1 MTIRAGLSRW
11 YLSIGLLGCATYFA
25 LPRSNATQ
33 VLFVALAVSTPGIGF
48 VALRRF
54 RTHGKA
60 AWRVILVG
68 FAIAAAGEAAEFVC
82 MTLRAAPGAGAAID
96 VSFVAAYMIQLWG
109 LMLLFRAQTAS
120 QHQFGWFD
128 AAAVG
133 VAVGTVVWTTMYDAI
148 FGTASAGPLDW
159 FTRFGGA
166 VVGVALVVMALLLVI
181 GARGRA
187 ASLNLLLAAFLLQQ
201 VTDSIAALW
210 SAYTPGGRV
219 DTLWVIGYVLM
230 GTAMING
237 GDAAPSTQPA
247 TRLTHLEIKHTLVL
261 QGGVTIVL
269 ATMIFLEIRD
279 NVIVAS
285 LVVWATAWLAIMVLT
300 RVRVFGLLRMV
311 AETSASVNQRRLSA
325 MVGSSNDAI
334 GLADPDGTIRYIT
347 PSIER
352 LTGVPLDQW
361 IGQRMDAMLTQH
373 MVGLDDLTVHSALL
387 GPGESEEWECS
398 VRPRSNTDARR
409 TVKLTLT
416 NQLDTPDVNGW
427 VITAQDITEQAQ
439 LTAELRH
446 QALHDTLTGL
456 PNRALLFD
464 RIQHSVDLRTRS
476 DQSGLSL
483 VLVDVDDFKSFNDSL
498 GHTTGDELLRAVG
511 DRLSASVRYG
521 DTVARLGGD
530 EFVILLEGT
539 DEVEALV
546 LAERALESLALPVHI
561 ANGAFAV
568 RASAGVV
575 CAHDVVSPME
585 LLRSADIAMY
595 ASKRDGKSKVTLF
608 HPSMHE
614 NANRQFELR
623 MDLSVALERGELWI
637 AYQPIIDTHSDRICG
652 AEALLRWKHP
662 VLGEVSPAEFIPLAE
677 QSGQIRSIGQWVLRT
692 ACAEASTWTGDGAES
707 YVSVNVSALQ
717 LSEAFADVVLATLAE
732 TGLPAK
738 RLMLEITES
747 MLVHESASNR
757 KMLAQLRDA
766 GTRIAID
773 DFGTG
778 FSSLAYLQSLC
789 VDVVKIDRA
798 FVRDVDTN
806 SDHQALTRTIL
817 SLADGFEMTAIAE
830 GVETD
835 NELAEVNRLGCQF
848 AQGFLFHRP
857 LAPDALR
864 KVFEESLVGQ

>member
-1 MTIRAGLSRW
+1 MTTKAGLTRW
-11 YLSIGLLGCATYFA
+11 YLSIGLLGCAVYFA
-25 LPRSNATQ
+25 LPRSVAAQ
-33 VLFVALAVSTPGIGF
+33 AVFVVLAASAPIIGMLAMRRYGSTSQI
-48 VALRRF
+48 
-54 RTHGKA
+54 
-60 AWRVILVG
+60 AWRVLLVG
-68 FAIAAAGEAAEFVC
+68 FAIAALGEALEFIG
-82 MTLRAAPGAGAAID
+82 MALDMWTDAGSASDII
-96 VSFVAAYMIQLWG
+96 FVTAYMVQLWG
-109 LMLLFRAQTAS
+109 LMSLFRAQTAS
-120 QHQFGWFD
+120 RHQFGWFD

-133 VAVGTVVWTTMYDAI
+133 VAVGTVVWTNMYDAI
-148 FGTASAGPLDW
+148 FGTDSAGPLDW

-166 VVGVALVVMALLLVI
+166 VLGVALVVIALLLVI
-181 GARGRA
+181 GARGRR
-187 ASLNLLLAAFLLQQ
+187 ASLNLLLGAFLLQQ
-201 VTDSIAALW
+201 VADSIAALW
-210 SAYTPGGRV
+210 SGYAPGARV
-219 DTLWVIGYVLM
+219 DALWVVAYVLM

-237 GDAAPSTQPA
+237 GQAAGSVQPA

-261 QGGVTIVL
+261 QAGVTIVL
-269 ATMIFLEIRD
+269 ATTIFLETSD
-279 NVIVAS
+279 NVVVAS
-285 LVVWATAWLAIMVLT
+285 LVVWATAWLAIIVMT

-311 AETSASVNQRRLSA
+311 AETSATENQRRLSA
-325 MVGSSNDAI
+325 MVGSSNDVI

-361 IGQRMDAMLTQH
+361 IGHRMDVMLTQNLL
-373 MVGLDDLTVHSALL
+373 GLEDFTVHIALL

-398 VRPRSNTDARR
+398 VRPRANADARG
-409 TVKLTLT
+409 TVKLTLA
-416 NQLDTPDVNGW
+416 NQLGTPDVNGW
-427 VITAQDITEQAQ
+427 VITAQDITHQAQ

-446 QALHDTLTGL
+446 QSLHDTLTGL
-456 PNRALLFD
+456 PNRGLLFD
-464 RIQHSVDLRTRS
+464 RIQHSVDLRTRA

-483 VLVDVDDFKSFNDSL
+483 VLVDIDDFKSFNDSL
-498 GHTTGDELLRAVG
+498 GHATGDELLRAVAE
-511 DRLSASVRYG
+511 RLSASVRYG

-539 DEVEALV
+539 DEAEALV
-546 LAERALESLALPVHI
+546 LAERALESLALPVQI
-561 ANGAFAV
+561 ANGSFAV

-575 CAHDVVSPME
+575 CSHDAASPME
-585 LLRSADIAMY
+585 LLRLADIAMY

-608 HPSMHE
+608 HPDMHE

-623 MDLSVALERGELWI
+623 MDLSVALEHGELWV
-637 AYQPIIDTHSDRICG
+637 AYQPIIDTQANRICG

-692 ACAEASTWTGDGAES
+692 ACAEASAWTGDGAQS

-717 LSEAFADVVLATLAE
+717 LNESFADVVLATLAE
-732 TGLPAK
+732 TGLPAP

-757 KMLAQLRDA
+757 ELLTRLRDA
-766 GTRIAID
+766 GARIAID

-817 SLADGFEMTAIAE
+817 SLAEGFEMTAIAE

-835 NELAEVNRLGCQF
+835 NELAEINRLGCRF

-857 LAPDALR
+857 LAPKKLR
-864 KVFEESLVGQ
+864 ELFERSLIS

>member
-1 MTIRAGLSRW
+1 MTTRAGLSRW
-11 YLSIGLLGCATYFA
+11 YLSIGLLGCAVYLA
-25 LPRSNATQ
+25 LPRSVAAQ
-33 VLFVALAVSTPGIGF
+33 AVFVVLAVSAPIIGVVAMRRYGSTGQ
-48 VALRRF
+48 VALR
-54 RTHGKA
+54 
-60 AWRVILVG
+60 VLLVG
-68 FAIAAAGEAAEFVC
+68 FTIAALGEVLEFIGMALGMWTDAGSASDVIFV
-82 MTLRAAPGAGAAID
+82 I
-96 VSFVAAYMIQLWG
+96 AYIVLLSG

-120 QHQFGWFD
+120 RHQFGWFD

-133 VAVGTVVWTTMYDAI
+133 VAVGAVVWTSMYDAI
-148 FGTASAGPLDW
+148 FGTGSAGPLVW

-166 VVGVALVVMALLLVI
+166 VLGVALVVMALLVVI
-181 GARGRA
+181 GARGRS
-187 ASLNLLLAAFLLQQ
+187 ASLNLLLGAFLLQQ
-201 VTDSIAALW
+201 VTDAIAAL
-210 SAYTPGGRV
+210 SSGYAPGGRI
-219 DTLWVIGYVLM
+219 DTLWVVGYVLM
-230 GTAMING
+230 GAALING
-237 GDAAPSTQPA
+237 DETVNTSEPA

-261 QGGVTIVL
+261 QAGVTIVL
-269 ATMIFLEIRD
+269 ATTVFLEIRD
-279 NVIVAS
+279 NVDGAN
-285 LVVWATAWLAIMVLT
+285 LAVWAVAWLAIIVMT

-311 AETSASVNQRRLSA
+311 AETSATENQRRLSA
-325 MVGSSNDAI
+325 MVSSSNDAI

-347 PSIER
+347 PSIEH
-352 LTGVPLDQW
+352 LTGVPLDRW
-361 IGQRMDAMLTQH
+361 IGQRMDVMLTH
-373 MVGLDDLTVHSALL
+373 NMLGLDDFAVHSALL

-398 VRPRSNTDARR
+398 VRPRGDAAARG
-409 TVKLTLT
+409 TVRLTLA
-416 NQLDTPDVNGW
+416 NQLDTPDVHGW
-427 VITAQDITEQAQ
+427 VITVQDITQQAQ

-446 QALHDTLTGL
+446 QSLHDTLTGL
-456 PNRALLFD
+456 PNRGLLFD

-476 DQSGLSL
+476 DQLGLSV

-498 GHTTGDELLRAVG
+498 GHTTGDELLRAVAE
-511 DRLSASVRYG
+511 RLSACVRYG

-539 DEVEALV
+539 DEAEALV
-546 LAERALESLALPVHI
+546 LAERALESLALPVQI
-561 ANGAFAV
+561 ANGSFAV

-575 CAHDVVSPME
+575 CSRDAASPME

-608 HPSMHE
+608 HPNMHE

-623 MDLSVALERGELWI
+623 MDLSVALERGELWV
-637 AYQPIIDTHSDRICG
+637 AYQPILDTHSDRICG

-692 ACAEASTWTGDGAES
+692 ACAEASAWTGAGAEA
-707 YVSVNVSALQ
+707 YISVNVSALQ
-717 LSEAFADVVLATLAE
+717 LNEQFADVVAATLAD
-732 TGLPAK
+732 TGLPAQ

-747 MLVHESASNR
+747 MMVQESASNR
-757 KMLAQLRDA
+757 EILARLRDA
-766 GTRIAID
+766 GSRVAID

-830 GVETD
+830 GVETG
-835 NELAEVNRLGCQF
+835 NELAEINRLGCRF

-857 LAPDALR
+857 LAPDVLR
-864 KVFEESLVGQ
+864 RLFAEALVG